1 MQVNLIHLAMLSG
14 RIPILPPYVPSS
26 IHLGKS
32 GNITNVSE
40 FFDLP
45 RLREELQWPIL
56 EWSDVKRARYGD
68 LVNSPALEEVVKEP
82 LGCWSFW
89 MSNTGSEKASWYVS
103 VSPYA
108 CQTSSSRPMLSR
120 SSLPGFL
127 NLGVLGL
134 PSFPSWR

>member
-1 MQVNLIHLAMLSG
+1 MCPLLLVRAQVPDPRRTPSQRLHGLREYITLLILRFVNEPLLQVNLIHLAMLSG
-14 RIPILPPYVPSS
+14 RIPILPPFVPSS
-26 IHLGKS
+26 AHLGKS

-68 LVNSPALEEVVKEP
+68 SVDAPALEEVIKEP

-89 MSNTGSEKASWYVS
+89 MSNTESKKAAW
-103 VSPYA
+103 
-108 CQTSSSRPMLSR
+108 
-120 SSLPGFL
+120 
-127 NLGVLGL
+127 
-134 PSFPSWR
+134 